1 MPKSG
6 QMSASIASVEQGDA
20 PARPLSEEHSSQLK
34 ALFEEHADSLRR
46 YIAGRFGVGPPEPD
60 EVAQAAFA
68 KFAAHADV
76 SAISNPRGYLYTIAC
91 NIVLDHRRRQTT
103 RDVVHHELSV
113 SNREDNLSDL
123 HPERVLL
130 AKEQFA
136 VFEAALKKM
145 PAMRRRIFLM
155 VRAEGLT
162 AAAVARRF
170 AISESAVHKHVS
182 RALADCAA
190 AFARFNRQSGERP

>member
-1 MPKSG
+1 MAKPG
-6 QMSASIASVEQGDA
+6 QMGASIASVEQDDPA
-20 PARPLSEEHSSQLK
+20 ARPLSEEHSSRLS
-34 ALFEEHADSLRR
+34 ALYAEHADSLRR
-46 YIAGRFGVGPPEPD
+46 YLSGRFGAGPPEPE

-68 KFAAHADV
+68 KFAAHADI
-76 SAISNPRGYLYTIAC
+76 ATIANPRGYLYTIAC
-91 NIVLDHRRRQTT
+91 NIVLDYRRRETT
-103 RDVVHHELSV
+103 RGVALRELTIQST
-113 SNREDNLSDL
+113 DHTLSDL

-170 AISESAVHKHVS
+170 AISESAAHKHVS

-190 AFARFNRQSGERP
+190 AFARFNRDSGERP